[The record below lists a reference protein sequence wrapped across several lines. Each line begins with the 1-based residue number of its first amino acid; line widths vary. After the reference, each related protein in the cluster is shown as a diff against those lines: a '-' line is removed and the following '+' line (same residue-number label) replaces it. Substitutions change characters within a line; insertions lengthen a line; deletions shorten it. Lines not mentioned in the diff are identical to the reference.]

1 MNINVITPSELLK
14 DIAEKKDL
22 VIVDIR
28 ENYEIENNGKL
39 ETSIHIP
46 MGDLVTKLGTLKN
59 AEKVIFHCNSG
70 SRSENI
76 LNFMLMNN
84 LYKNNYYNLQGGYM
98 AIVDL

>member
-46 MGDLVTKLGTLKN
+46 MGDLVTKLVTLKN
-59 AEKVIFHCNSG
+59 AEKVI
-70 SRSENI
+70 
-76 LNFMLMNN
+76 MTMTKVQP
-84 LYKNNYYNLQGGYM
+84 LY
-98 AIVDL
+98 